1 MTFAESETPSAL
13 GRAHAESTQV
23 SSSSFEGGGR
33 DAAPASEPRRLARFA
48 RLRDSVWAP
57 VALKFLGVGLGM
69 LALSGIGAWSI
80 LSPARGVD
88 LSRAESSLQK
98 DILGAWLAGSQAPP
112 AAPGAQRAAPSPA
125 HSAEP
130 EPLRDAGSDAA
141 PKGGSGLTADGKV
154 ILNLASVDELT
165 RLPGVGTKRAQRIVE
180 LRDKLG
186 RFKKLTDL
194 LRVKGI
200 GAKGLRR
207 MLPHLVLDPP
217 APS

>member
-1 MTFAESETPSAL
+1 MTFAESKTASAL
-13 GRAHAESTQV
+13 GRAQLESTQV

-33 DAAPASEPRRLARFA
+33 DAAPASEPRRLAR
-48 RLRDSVWAP
+48 LRDSVWAP
-57 VALKFLGVGLGM
+57 VALKVLGVGLGM

-80 LSPARGVD
+80 LSPAPGVD
-88 LSRAESSLQK
+88 LSRAENSLQK
-98 DILGAWLAGSQAPP
+98 DILGAWLAGSHAPP
-112 AAPGAQRAAPSPA
+112 PAPGARGAAPAPPPA
-125 HSAEP
+125 HSAES
-130 EPLRDAGSDAA
+130 ELARDAGSDAA

-217 APS
+217 AST